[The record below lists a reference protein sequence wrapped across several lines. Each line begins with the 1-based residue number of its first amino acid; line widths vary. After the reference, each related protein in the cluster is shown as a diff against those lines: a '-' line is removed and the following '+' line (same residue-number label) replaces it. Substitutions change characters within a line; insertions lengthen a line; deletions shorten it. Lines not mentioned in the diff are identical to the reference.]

1 MAKVYALK
9 TKDSDPERLP
19 KPSKAKKESTYLST
33 EELIENST
41 VDFSK
46 ATTQKGRIELMQQVV
61 VNSIPIAEGLYRSR
75 PSQSNA
81 YALSNLITQVKDLD
95 EALMDMVDYE
105 KIADAVQNDVINPF
119 MEKLILELGRSIRVE
134 LSSLKGTLKQKDRAE
149 VKASLSTI
157 YRFFGDYI
165 QKHSVNLE
173 KKVLEVMTS

>member
-1 MAKVYALK
+1 MAKVYNLK
-9 TKDSDPERLP
+9 TKDSGPEFLP
-19 KPSKAKKESTYLST
+19 NSKAKKETQYLST
-33 EELIENST
+33 EELISNST

-46 ATTQKGRIELMQQVV
+46 ATNQRGRIELMQQVV
-61 VNSIPIAEGLYRSR
+61 INSIPIAEGLYRSR

-95 EALMDMVDYE
+95 ESLMDMVDYE
-105 KIADAVQNDVINPF
+105 KIADSVQSDVINPF

-149 VKASLSTI
+149 VKTCLSTI

-165 QKHSVNLE
+165 QKHSVILE
-173 KKVLEVMTS
+173 KKILEVMTS